1 MSSLKAS
8 SLRLFKTSERIGVV
22 MVIAGAFLIS
32 FSGVYVKLA
41 HVTPSVAGVY
51 RTLFGGMIL
60 LVVVHVRGER
70 IWKGKP
76 YFLLGMIAAGIF
88 ALDLFVWH
96 RSIHYVGPGLATI
109 LANFQAFFLTLFG
122 VLVLKER
129 PGLGLIAAICLAFV
143 GIYLLTG
150 LRWTQLEQVYK
161 LGLLLGI
168 LAALCY
174 AAYILVLRKLQ
185 SLDGAPSAA
194 ANLAVISLVSALLLG
209 IQAWSKGESFAIVDL
224 QTFLSL
230 FAYGFFSQV
239 IGWMLITKGLPSI
252 RSSLAGLL
260 LLLQPSLAL
269 LWDILIF
276 DRETD
281 VMGGVGA
288 VLALAAIYI
297 GTVHIK
303 KSSAS

>member
-1 MSSLKAS
+1 
-8 SLRLFKTSERIGVV
+8 

-41 HVTPSVAGVY
+41 HVSPSVAGVY
-51 RTLFGGMIL
+51 RTLFGGLIL
-60 LVVVHVRGER
+60 LIVVRVRGER
-70 IWKGKP
+70 IWMGRP
-76 YFLLGMIAAGIF
+76 YFLLGLIAAGIF

-109 LANFQAFFLTLFG
+109 LANFQVFFLTLYG

-129 PGLGLIAAICLAFV
+129 PGVGLITAICLAFA

-150 LRWTQLEQVYK
+150 LKWTQLEQVYK

-194 ANLAVISLVSALLLG
+194 VNLAVISLVSALLLG
-209 IQAWSKGESFAIVDL
+209 IQAWSRGESFAIVNL
-224 QTFLSL
+224 QTFFSL

-269 LWDILIF
+269 VWDILFF

-281 VMGGVGA
+281 ILGAGGA
-288 VLALAAIYI
+288 ALTLAAIYI

-303 KSSAS
+303 KSPGS